1 MKRLTSLVLAILL
14 VACSVSLFVVPAAA
28 AENKPVQDA
37 QYGVVQVY
45 SGIYYENAQI
55 HTYDPEGYYYTGT
68 AFGVGKAGE
77 DTDVF
82 VTNWHNVTVNNKVY
96 PKVYVAL
103 DKANVSKGYNMVECE
118 VLYTTNGYPDLAI
131 IRAVNP
137 VKGIKALPLMKAEDA
152 EVTQKVYALGYT
164 GFTNRW
170 DHNMDYTVDDQT
182 ITDGTISR
190 FMELEGTETDV
201 ILHSAKINHGNSGGP
216 LITEDGAV
224 IGINTYSVTQQST
237 ADSRNFAIYIDYAMD
252 VMDHYNIEYDV
263 FQATPPVTTPASTE
277 STTQSTTQ
285 PTTESTTEPTTEPT
299 THEKEPISTGVW
311 VGAGAGVLVVIAVLV
326 LLLGKKKGGGKASY
340 TLKAVSGPLS
350 GKTFPIPASGL
361 VIGRGNTA
369 NVVVPPEESKVS
381 RQHCRLAIQDG
392 KLLITDLA
400 STHGTAVNGKKIPAN
415 VSLTIEQGA
424 SIELCDSNTRFVIL

>member
-1 MKRLTSLVLAILL
+1 MKRFTSLVLAILL

-28 AENKPVQDA
+28 EENKPVQDA
-37 QYGVVQVY
+37 KYGVVQVY

-103 DKANVSKGYNMVECE
+103 DKANVEKGYNMVECE

-164 GFTNRW
+164 SFTNRW
-170 DHNMDYTVDDQT
+170 DHNVDHTVDDLT

-190 FMELEGTETDV
+190 FMELGTTETDV
-201 ILHSAKINHGNSGGP
+201 ILHTAKINGGNSGGP

-224 IGINTYSVTQQST
+224 IGINTYSVNDVITVDT
-237 ADSRNFAIYIDYAMD
+237 RNYAIYIDYAME

-277 STTQSTTQ
+277 ATTQ
-285 PTTESTTEPTTEPT
+285 PTTEPATEPATQPT
-299 THEKEPISTGVW
+299 TPGKKPIGTGVW

-326 LLLGKKKGGGKASY
+326 LLLGKKKDGGKASY

-350 GKTFPIPASGL
+350 GRTFPIPAGGL
-361 VIGRGNTA
+361 VIGRDRNSA
-369 NVVVPPEESKVS
+369 NVVLPAEESKVS
-381 RQHCRLAIQDG
+381 RQHCRIALQDG

-424 SIELCDSNTRFVIL
+424 SIELCDSNTRFIIL